1 MRPIT
6 RGMKRR
12 ACVLLVVAAAAGC
25 SSPSVRVTL
34 PPSLRA
40 QTIFLTVK
48 VAEQGNTIR
57 RIPLEEYV
65 AGTILSEVAPPFDSL
80 RSLRPGPSDSL
91 RSLRAGTSDSLRSPG
106 PDEIAIQRM
115 YEVQAIVARTY
126 AMASRG
132 RHAAEGFDLCST
144 THCQLY
150 EPSRL
155 QTSRWAAS
163 ARTATVQTSGMVLWH
178 KQAPVTALFHAD
190 CGGHTSTAVNV
201 WGGSARPYITA
212 RPDDDVEGVVHSAW
226 RYEVPAADL
235 LRALNADARMGVG
248 RRIDTVQVVD
258 RDVSGRADTVAV
270 QGERDRLVR
279 AEDLR
284 ARLTRAFGARTIRST
299 MFTVRRERATFVFE
313 GRGFGHGVGLCQ
325 AGAIARLKAGVALRD
340 VLFRYFP
347 RTTLHTLGD

>member
-1 MRPIT
+1 M
-6 RGMKRR
+6 GMKCR
-12 ACVLLVVAAAAGC
+12 AWLLLVLTAAAGC
-25 SSPSVRVTL
+25 SSPSVRLTL
-34 PPSLRA
+34 PPSLRT
-40 QTIFLTVK
+40 QPVFVTVRI
-48 VAEQGNTIR
+48 AEQGNAIR
-57 RIPLEEYV
+57 RVPLEEYV

-80 RSLRPGPSDSL
+80 RSLR
-91 RSLRAGTSDSLRSPG
+91 AG

-115 YEVQAIVARTY
+115 YEVQAVVARTY

-132 RHAAEGFDLCST
+132 RHSADGFDVCST

-163 ARTATVQTSGMVLWH
+163 ARTAAARTSGMVLWH

-201 WGGSARPYITA
+201 WGGTARPYIAA
-212 RPDDDVEGVVHSAW
+212 RPDDDIEGVVHAAW
-226 RYEVPAADL
+226 RYEVPAAEL

-248 RRIDTVQVVD
+248 RRLDSLQVVD
-258 RDVSGRADTVAV
+258 RDVSGRADTVALH
-270 QGERDRLVR
+270 GERDRLVR

-284 ARLTRAFGARTIRST
+284 ARLTRTFGARTIRST
-299 MFTVRRERATFVFE
+299 MFTVRRERAAFVFE

-325 AGAIARLKAGVALRD
+325 AGALARLKAGVDLRE

-347 RTTLHTLGD
+347 QTTLHTLGD

>member
-6 RGMKRR
+6 RGMKRW
-12 ACVLLVVAAAAGC
+12 ACLLLLVLAAAAGC
-25 SSPSVRVTL
+25 SSPSVRLTL

-40 QTIFLTVK
+40 QTAFVTVRI
-48 VAEQGNTIR
+48 AEQSNAIR
-57 RIPLEEYV
+57 RVPLEEYV
-65 AGTILSEVAPPFDSL
+65 AGTILSEVAPPS
-80 RSLRPGPSDSL
+80 G
-91 RSLRAGTSDSLRSPG
+91 
-106 PDEIAIQRM
+106 DERLIEQM
-115 YEVQAIVARTY
+115 HEVQAVVARTY

-132 RHAAEGFDLCST
+132 RHAGDGFDLCST

-163 ARTATVQTSGMVLWH
+163 ARTAAAQTSGMVLWH

-248 RRIDTVQVVD
+248 RRIDTLQVVD
-258 RDVSGRADTVAV
+258 RDVSGRADTVSLH
-270 QGERDRLVR
+270 GERDRLVR

-340 VLFRYFP
+340 VLLRYFP
-347 RTTLHTLGD
+347 QTTLHTLGD

>member
-6 RGMKRR
+6 RGMKCR
-12 ACVLLVVAAAAGC
+12 ACLLLVLAAAAGC
-25 SSPSVRVTL
+25 SSPSLRLTL
-34 PPSLRA
+34 PPSLRT
-40 QTIFLTVK
+40 QPVFVTVRI
-48 VAEQGNTIR
+48 AEQGNAVR
-57 RIPLEEYV
+57 RVPLEEYV
-65 AGTILSEVAPPFDSL
+65 AGTILSEVAPAS
-80 RSLRPGPSDSL
+80 G
-91 RSLRAGTSDSLRSPG
+91 
-106 PDEIAIQRM
+106 DERLIEQM
-115 YEVQAIVARTY
+115 HEVQAVVARTY

-132 RHAAEGFDLCST
+132 RHAADGFDVCST

-163 ARTATVQTSGMVLWH
+163 ARTAAARTSGMVLWH

-201 WGGSARPYITA
+201 WGGTARPYITA
-212 RPDDDVEGVVHSAW
+212 RPDDDIEGVVHAPW
-226 RYEVPAADL
+226 RYEVPAAEL

-248 RRIDTVQVVD
+248 RRIDTLQVVD
-258 RDVSGRADTVAV
+258 RDVSGRADTVALH
-270 QGERDRLVR
+270 GERDRLVR

-299 MFTVRRERATFVFE
+299 MFTVRRERAAFVFE

-325 AGAIARLKAGVALRD
+325 AGALARLKAGVALRE
-340 VLFRYFP
+340 VLSRYFP
-347 RTTLHTLGD
+347 QTTLHTLGD